1 MEDREHVVETHVR
14 ESFDDVVAALGDAVA
29 GVTAN
34 WPADGVTDPDRVR
47 ADVRT
52 ALELSGVRD
61 RLPSVLAAAVAEL
74 DASMAAA
81 PVAAPPYVVATSEG
95 VLLRATLDDAR
106 LVITLGVVTRTDG
119 RYRPQES
126 VDVAARIA

>member
-14 ESFDDVVAALGDAVA
+14 ESFADVVAALEDAVA
-29 GVTAN
+29 DATAN
-34 WPADGVTDPDRVR
+34 WPADGVTDSERAR
-47 ADVRT
+47 ADVRA

-61 RLPSVLAAAVAEL
+61 RLPRVLAAAVAEL
-74 DASMAAA
+74 DASMPAV

-106 LVITLGVVTRTDG
+106 LVITLRVVTRTDR
-119 RYRPQES
+119 RYRPLES
-126 VDVAARIA
+126 VDVSARIA